1 MTINPNDKLTKL
13 ANKIINEDVTV
24 TTKWQELEGK
34 KISKVLAITY
44 NYHPAYI
51 FITEDKYVFFSAI
64 TTDFDMLDN
73 EEIDIRRA
81 FVSKESLK
89 AYVIYDNNK
98 FRNNLKTLSEAGI
111 VNIDNL
117 NAYITYRDEQ
127 AKKDKEEYQK
137 KMEYEKYLKLKE
149 KFEENA

>member
-73 EEIDIRRA
+73 EEIDI
-81 FVSKESLK
+81 VSKESLK

-98 FRNNLKTLSEAGI
+98 FRNNLKTLSEAGT

-149 KFEENA
+149 KFEENV